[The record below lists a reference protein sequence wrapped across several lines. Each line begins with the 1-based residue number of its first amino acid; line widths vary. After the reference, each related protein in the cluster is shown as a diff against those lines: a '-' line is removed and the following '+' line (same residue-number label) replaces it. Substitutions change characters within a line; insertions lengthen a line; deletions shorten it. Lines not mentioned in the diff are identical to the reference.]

1 MKIELASHSGFCMGV
16 RNAVQKIVNI
26 INTSGETIQVYG
38 PLIHNPQTI
47 DILSR
52 RGLKTIHSL
61 DGISG
66 GNIAIRTHGIPFHEY
81 RKIRKEAA
89 RVINL
94 TCPRVAKVQA
104 IIKKFASR
112 GYFTVITGDD
122 HHAEVIGLK
131 SYASA
136 GVSVISSPAEAGAL
150 NLPDKT
156 LLVSQTTLERETFE
170 QITAVLKKKLPAIEI
185 VNTICDSTRYRQSDV
200 IEGIKKGADTMVVV
214 GGKNSANTRR
224 LARIGEEAGIRTI
237 YVETADELDENDFR
251 DSDYVLVTAGAS
263 TPGWVINN
271 AMERLYAFK
280 FRKSNFLL
288 NILKRIL
295 EFSVRSHLVSSL
307 AAFFMTLIVQSAAGI
322 QRDLKL
328 ALVSLLYIFSM
339 YSINNYFDR
348 AFLKESN
355 SYKYAIYGRFGS
367 LYFGLSLACIALS
380 GWLTYGYGLAASTIL
395 GLSYFLGLVYS
406 TGPVR
411 ALVQKAGLIMKRAYN
426 TKIIATIGWLV
437 PLLLL
442 PYIIYSPPILPM
454 ISVGTAI
461 FTIILFRQTL
471 MDVIAIQ
478 GDVIFGR
485 DTIPVLFG
493 IERTFIMLSA
503 LASAASLLMCIAAS
517 WSGRWQ
523 TLFLVLN
530 IAYYIALFRHIS
542 RLRYLIA
549 LKYEVIVD
557 FNYFLLI
564 IFYCLLFFPVNF

>member
-1 MKIELASHSGFCMGV
+1 
-16 RNAVQKIVNI
+16 
-26 INTSGETIQVYG
+26 
-38 PLIHNPQTI
+38 
-47 DILSR
+47 
-52 RGLKTIHSL
+52 
-61 DGISG
+61 
-66 GNIAIRTHGIPFHEY
+66 
-81 RKIRKEAA
+81 
-89 RVINL
+89 
-94 TCPRVAKVQA
+94 
-104 IIKKFASR
+104 
-112 GYFTVITGDD
+112 
-122 HHAEVIGLK
+122 
-131 SYASA
+131 
-136 GVSVISSPAEAGAL
+136 
-150 NLPDKT
+150 
-156 LLVSQTTLERETFE
+156 
-170 QITAVLKKKLPAIEI
+170 
-185 VNTICDSTRYRQSDV
+185 
-200 IEGIKKGADTMVVV
+200 
-214 GGKNSANTRR
+214 
-224 LARIGEEAGIRTI
+224 
-237 YVETADELDENDFR
+237 
-251 DSDYVLVTAGAS
+251 
-263 TPGWVINN
+263 
-271 AMERLYAFK
+271 MERLYAFK

-478 GDVIFGR
+478 GDVIFGE

-503 LASAASLLMCIAAS
+503 LASAASLPCASPRRGPPLADSFSRAQYRLLHRPVQAHQQAALPDRAQIRS
-517 WSGRWQ
+517 HRGFQ
-523 TLFLVLN
+523 LFS
-530 IAYYIALFRHIS
+530 ADH
-542 RLRYLIA
+542 
-549 LKYEVIVD
+549 
-557 FNYFLLI
+557 
-564 IFYCLLFFPVNF
+564 FYCLLFSG